1 MTEGR
6 HSRRASDPTVKPHH
20 RAGLAALERIPVPA
34 IALAD
39 DGSVL
44 FANAAFAE
52 ILGCSR
58 DAVTAMSYEELLHAL
73 PTEETLFGVARLC
86 AETIGDLQ
94 HLDGSTIFAKMT
106 KSAVIRRAGAVAI
119 ATFDQLVE
127 RLSRLAEA

>member
-1 MTEGR
+1 MVR
-6 HSRRASDPTVKPHH
+6 PHRRPALS
-20 RAGLAALERIPVPA
+20 ALERIPLPA
-34 IALAD
+34 ISLAD
-39 DGSVL
+39 DGAVL

-58 DAVTAMSYEELLHAL
+58 DAVTSMSYEEILHAL

-86 AETIGDLQ
+86 ADTIGDLQ

-106 KSAVIRRAGAVAI
+106 KSAVIRRAGSVAI

-127 RLSRLAEA
+127 RLSRLAET